1 MEVPLYAVIFV
12 LLVVVLVLIFRPRKV
27 EVPAIEELESKLR
40 FALASAAS
48 VKEIQDALEGLPH
61 DLLESI
67 TRSLGKRTGKLNE
80 LLATFELTQYDRLF
94 YLGEPID
101 FVGVKYGEG
110 IDFIEVKTGKA
121 RLSEDERKLK
131 ELIDAKMIN
140 YVPLSVEKIGIAEH
154 IDTEEIERQFEPGGK
169 VKLALQYFGGK

>member
-1 MEVPLYAVIFV
+1 MDIPYIIIFV
-12 LLVVVLVLIFRPRKV
+12 LIGVILILALRPRKAK
-27 EVPAIEELESKLR
+27 VPDIEELESKLR
-40 FALASAAS
+40 FALASATS
-48 VKEIQDALEGLPH
+48 VREIRDILEDLPH

-110 IDFIEVKTGKA
+110 IDFIEVKTGKV
-121 RLSEDERKLK
+121 RLTEDEKKLK
-131 ELIDAKMIN
+131 DLIELKMVN
-140 YVPLSVEKIGIAEH
+140 YVPLSVQRIGIAEE
-154 IDTEEIERQFEPGGK
+154 IDTEEIGYQPEP
-169 VKLALQYFGGK
+169 

>member
-1 MEVPLYAVIFV
+1 MEIFLYVVIAV
-12 LLVVVLVLIFRPRKV
+12 LLVIVLVLALRPRQI
-27 EVPAIEELESKLR
+27 EVPAIAELESKLR
-40 FALASAAS
+40 FALASAVS
-48 VKEIQDALEGLPH
+48 VREIQDTLDDLPH

-110 IDFIEVKTGKA
+110 VDFIEVKTGKA
-121 RLSEDERKLK
+121 RLTEDERKLK
-131 ELIDAKMIN
+131 DLIDNKLVN
-140 YVPLSVEKIGIAEH
+140 YVPLSVNKIGIAEH
-154 IDTEEIERQFEPGGK
+154 IDTGEVGGG
-169 VKLALQYFGGK
+169 VNENG

>member
-1 MEVPLYAVIFV
+1 VEIFLYVIIGV
-12 LLVVVLVLIFRPRKV
+12 LLVIVLVLLFRPRGV
-27 EVPAIEELESKLR
+27 EVPAIAELESKLR

-48 VKEIQDALEGLPH
+48 VKEIQDTLEDLPH

-67 TRSLGKRTGKLNE
+67 TRSLGRRTGKLNE

-110 IDFIEVKTGKA
+110 VDFIEVKTGKA
-121 RLSEDERKLK
+121 RLTEDERRLK
-131 ELIDAKMIN
+131 DLIDSKLVN
-140 YVPLSVEKIGIAEH
+140 YVPLSVQKVGIAEH
-154 IDTEEIERQFEPGGK
+154 IDTGEMG
-169 VKLALQYFGGK
+169 

>member
-1 MEVPLYAVIFV
+1 MDIPYIIIFV
-12 LLVVVLVLIFRPRKV
+12 LIGVILILALRPRKAK
-27 EVPAIEELESKLR
+27 VPDIEELENKLR
-40 FALASAAS
+40 FALASATS
-48 VKEIQDALEGLPH
+48 VREIRDILEDLPH

-80 LLATFELTQYDRLF
+80 LMATFELTQYDRLF

-121 RLSEDERKLK
+121 RLTEDEKKLK
-131 ELIDAKMIN
+131 ELIDLKMVN
-140 YVPLSVEKIGIAEH
+140 YVPLSVQRIGIAEH
-154 IDTEEIERQFEPGGK
+154 IEPEEIEPQSEP
-169 VKLALQYFGGK
+169 